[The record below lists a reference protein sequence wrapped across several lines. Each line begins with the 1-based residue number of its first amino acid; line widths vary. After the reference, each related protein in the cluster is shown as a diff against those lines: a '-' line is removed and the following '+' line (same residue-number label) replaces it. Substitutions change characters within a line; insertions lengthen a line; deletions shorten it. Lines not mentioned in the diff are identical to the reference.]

1 MRAKNEKQKPRL
13 ARIGAAHFPAARLAA
28 SPRSLGRMFAPRL
41 VVRLALAAAL
51 VALAAPLRPA
61 RAFQLFPRESAASAD
76 ESASSSLLDPA
87 AAFVPED
94 ACACAPHH
102 PHPREAVDRGRQPLG
117 PHAGVGATAAIRRV
131 LDRALRRA
139 KEGWRGATT
148 RASAAEASE
157 NKKPGGA
164 DADACADAAHAERH
178 FADVVDALGDLEREL
193 FLAAPAGGA
202 FPGPAR
208 HEPPLA
214 SALRLARGD
223 LFPAFHFPFPALLP
237 ARREERRRAPEET
250 PASSPSALLAAL
262 HRSAMDVRET
272 PDAFVFVADV
282 PGTKREDVE
291 VEVDEA
297 ERTLTVRGRREE
309 TVEVGEDE
317 AEEAKEEK
325 KTEEKNA
332 DAAKTT
338 ASSSSTP
345 ADARNAR
352 PRHLV
357 RERHFGSFENRYAL
371 PRNAALDEIKAE
383 TAEGVLTVTVPKRKG
398 EEPPRA
404 RRVQIETRER

>member
-1 MRAKNEKQKPRL
+1 
-13 ARIGAAHFPAARLAA
+13 
-28 SPRSLGRMFAPRL
+28 MFAPRL

-164 DADACADAAHAERH
+164 DADADACADAAHAERH

-193 FLAAPAGGA
+193 FLAAPVGGA
-202 FPGPAR
+202 FAGPAR

-250 PASSPSALLAAL
+250 PFSSPSALVAAL

-309 TVEVGEDE
+309 TVEVGEDQ

-325 KTEEKNA
+325 KNEEKNA

>member
-1 MRAKNEKQKPRL
+1 
-13 ARIGAAHFPAARLAA
+13 
-28 SPRSLGRMFAPRL
+28 MFAPRL

-164 DADACADAAHAERH
+164 DADADACADAAHAERH

-202 FPGPAR
+202 FPGPGPAR

-223 LFPAFHFPFPALLP
+223 LFPAFHFPFPSLLP

-250 PASSPSALLAAL
+250 LSSSPSALLAAL

-317 AEEAKEEK
+317 TAEAKEEK
-325 KTEEKNA
+325 KNEEKNA

-345 ADARNAR
+345 ADAKNAR

-383 TAEGVLTVTVPKRKG
+383 TADGVLTVTVPKRKG
-398 EEPPRA
+398 EGGEPPRA
-404 RRVQIETRER
+404 RHVQIETRER